1 MARLRTLMTRELL
14 LGHTRHLVNL
24 IKQVEFSFVPCV
36 SSLRCDFFL
45 LSLRFLFLGG
55 GKNGGDGTKEDA
67 IHWVDIWER
76 TQYLITGM
84 SLCFF
89 ICISL

>member
-1 MARLRTLMTRELL
+1 MTGELL
-14 LGHTRHLVNL
+14 LGHTRHLADL
-24 IKQVEFSFVPCV
+24 SKQLEFTFAPCV
-36 SSLRCDFFL
+36 SSLGCDFFF

-67 IHWVDIWER
+67 IHWVDIWEI

-89 ICISL
+89 HLYKLVI